1 MTGNPGQAIG
11 SNATDS
17 GTKLISSMDFPNADL
32 KLPGPDVSPRTNLTN
47 FLRGSSKRCIKQT
60 TQWQLLPVNSS
71 YQAKDPGTINTKP

>member
-60 TQWQLLPVNSS
+60 FPMAIIARSFFV
-71 YQAKDPGTINTKP
+71 PGKGSRDN